1 MHESENSPTNY
12 SVFAYWYLGSN
23 CHLVHGSFSG
33 IPEDLHVEHIQ
44 STLSMA
50 LLQDRGFLIQDKRS
64 IL

>member
-12 SVFAYWYLGSN
+12 SVFANWYLVSN

-44 STLSMA
+44 
-50 LLQDRGFLIQDKRS
+50 
-64 IL
+64 